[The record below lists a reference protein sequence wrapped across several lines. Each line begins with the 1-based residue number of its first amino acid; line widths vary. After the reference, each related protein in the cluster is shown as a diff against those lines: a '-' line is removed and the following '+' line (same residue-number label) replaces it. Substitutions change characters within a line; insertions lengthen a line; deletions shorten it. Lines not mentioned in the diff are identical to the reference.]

1 MATFRRFGGGRW
13 QARVFIDGRYRSIGT
28 FETKKEA
35 EIRAAE
41 IERKLF
47 YNQTIT
53 DRDMLFQELIDDWF
67 ENKKRSVKDSTLE
80 QLEVIKRLHIEP
92 FFANRRLY
100 KISRNDVIE
109 WMDERRNKLNK
120 KGKPKYSDGTLLKH
134 LRTLK
139 DIFYYAVNE
148 LEILDKSPAQTVRVP
163 RRNKLNISKNIK
175 YYNLTE
181 LNFLLD
187 YLREYAPPRFK
198 DYKMYYVL
206 VYFLSRTGLRIS
218 EALALRWSDIDGNR
232 VDINK
237 QTSRD
242 NNNNITIST
251 LKTKSSYRNIEIDE
265 DTVQLLNDFRRTQ
278 QKMIMKHKTFMRNKD
293 MIIFQTFNG
302 NYLTPSIVRE
312 TLKNQ
317 CLHAGV
323 EYKGTHAFRHTHAV
337 LSLEAGAELLYISR
351 RLGHGSIQTTADTY
365 LDITPQLE
373 SEELDKIS
381 AHFNSDMAKSRR
393 FDDNTK

>member
-1 MATFRRFGGGRW
+1 MATFRQFSSGRW
-13 QARVFIDGRYRSIGT
+13 QARVFMDGSYRSIGT
-28 FETKKEA
+28 FLTKKEA

-47 YNQTIT
+47 YSETIT
-53 DRDMLFQELIDDWF
+53 DRDMLFQELIDNWF
-67 ENKKRSVKDSTLE
+67 ENKKRSVKESTLE

-92 FFANRRLY
+92 FFAKRRLY
-100 KISRNDVIE
+100 RITRDDVIE
-109 WMDERRNKLNK
+109 WIDEARHKVNK
-120 KGKPKYSDGTLLKH
+120 KGEPKYSHGTLLKH
-134 LRTLK
+134 LKTLK
-139 DIFYYAVNE
+139 DIFYYGVNE
-148 LEILDKSPAQTVRVP
+148 LEILDKSPAQTVQVP
-163 RRNKLNISKNIK
+163 RRNKHNISKNIK

-181 LNFLLD
+181 LNLLLD
-187 YLREYAPPRFK
+187 YLFEYDPPRFK
-198 DYKMYYVL
+198 NYKMYYVL
-206 VYFLSRTGLRIS
+206 VFFLSRTGLRIS

-265 DTVQLLNDFRRTQ
+265 DTVHLLNDFRKVQ
-278 QKMIMKHKTFMRNKD
+278 QKMIMKYKTFKRNKD
-293 MIIFQTFNG
+293 MIIFQTYNG
-302 NYLTPSIVRE
+302 NYLTPSIIRD
-312 TLKNQ
+312 TLKNH

-365 LDITPQLE
+365 LDVTPQLE

-381 AHFNSDMAKSRR
+381 AHFNSNMAKSRR
-393 FDDNTK
+393 IDDKTK